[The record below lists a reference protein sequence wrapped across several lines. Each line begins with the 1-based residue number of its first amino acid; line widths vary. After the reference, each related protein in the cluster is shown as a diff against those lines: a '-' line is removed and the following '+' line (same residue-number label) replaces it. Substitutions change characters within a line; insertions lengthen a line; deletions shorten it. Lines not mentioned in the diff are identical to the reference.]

1 MSQNLGKFKNL
12 GIILAVAIVVIIAV
26 VALRPAPQPA
36 PVTPPPQAVTPAP
49 APVTPTPAPVTPAPA
64 PVQAGWEPDS
74 PVTLIVP
81 FPPGGSNDMV
91 ARVIERYWYRYS
103 PQPIVV
109 VNKPG
114 GGGITG
120 ASYIAASE
128 PDGLTIGI
136 GFGRGHDLV
145 MPHIET
151 IEGYDTLRDLIPVAN
166 IVAETIAI
174 AVHADSPFETMQDVI
189 NWSKTENQ
197 TITAAV
203 STAAGTVD
211 IAMRGLGLRAG
222 LNLTTVPHPGGAP
235 ARVTLVGGHTTIGG
249 AHPAELIPLAN
260 SGVIRILAVASPER
274 VPVLPDVPTL
284 IEQGIDFYTLG
295 ALMGITLPQNT
306 PEEIVTFYEDL
317 FGKLAED
324 EDFKER
330 LNDLSLPLFYLN
342 AEDTVQTFKDMF
354 EQYGTLISDLGIVKQ

>member
-12 GIILAVAIVVIIAV
+12 GIILVVAIVVIIAV
-26 VALRPAPQPA
+26 VALRPAPQPV
-36 PVTPPPQAVTPAP
+36 PVTPPPQAVTPA
-49 APVTPTPAPVTPAPA
+49 PAPVTPAPA

-91 ARVIERYWYRYS
+91 ARVIERYWDRYS

-222 LNLTTVPHPGGAP
+222 LNLTTVPHA
-235 ARVTLVGGHTTIGG
+235 
-249 AHPAELIPLAN
+249 
-260 SGVIRILAVASPER
+260 
-274 VPVLPDVPTL
+274 
-284 IEQGIDFYTLG
+284 
-295 ALMGITLPQNT
+295 
-306 PEEIVTFYEDL
+306 
-317 FGKLAED
+317 
-324 EDFKER
+324 
-330 LNDLSLPLFYLN
+330 
-342 AEDTVQTFKDMF
+342 
-354 EQYGTLISDLGIVKQ
+354 